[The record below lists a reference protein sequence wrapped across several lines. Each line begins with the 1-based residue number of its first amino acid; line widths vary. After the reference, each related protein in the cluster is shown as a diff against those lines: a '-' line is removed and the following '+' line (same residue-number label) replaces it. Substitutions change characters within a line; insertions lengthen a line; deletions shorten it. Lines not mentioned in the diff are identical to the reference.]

1 VLQGRL
7 LSICAVTSA
16 ISLAVLVAYR
26 LAAGTGDLD
35 YLLWNLALA
44 WVPLVAALA
53 IDDVRSMP
61 LRLQLPLLAVWLA
74 FFPNAPYLVTDLIHI
89 NPDDQTAIGL
99 LGDAALVSVAPVGLA
114 LGFSSLML
122 VERTVRERFGG
133 RLALTVAVLSLA
145 LASLGIYLGRVVRL
159 NSWDLLTRPRLVGS
173 VLHQLV
179 LDPLAHPLAV
189 VATIALAVTLSVLYL
204 RFRRL
209 AV

>member
-1 VLQGRL
+1 LQGRL
-7 LSICAVTSA
+7 LSICGVTSA
-16 ISLAVLVAYR
+16 LALVVLAVYR
-26 LAAGTGDLD
+26 LASGSADLD

-44 WVPLVAALA
+44 WVPFVAALA
-53 IDDVRSMP
+53 LDDVRSTP
-61 LRLQLPLLAVWLA
+61 LRLQLPLLGLWLV

-89 NPDDQTAIGL
+89 NPDDRGAISL
-99 LGDAALVSVAPVGLA
+99 LGDAALVSVAPAGLA

-122 VERTVRERFGG
+122 VERAVRERFGG

-145 LASLGIYLGRVVRL
+145 AASLGIYLGRVVRL
-159 NSWDLLTRPRLVGS
+159 NSWDLLTRPRVVGS

-179 LDPLAHPLAV
+179 RDPLAHPIAV
-189 VATIALAVTLSVLYL
+189 ALTIALAATLSVLYL

>member
-7 LSICAVTSA
+7 LRICAVTSA
-16 ISLAVLVAYR
+16 IAVSVLAAYR
-26 LAAGTGDLD
+26 IASGSGDLD

-53 IDDVRSMP
+53 LDDVRSTP
-61 LRLQLPLLAVWLA
+61 LRYQLPLLALWLA

-89 NPDDQTAIGL
+89 DPADHTAIGI

-122 VERTVRERFGG
+122 VERTVRQRSGS
-133 RLALTVAVLSLA
+133 RVALAVSVLSLVIA
-145 LASLGIYLGRVVRL
+145 CLGIYLGRVVRL
-159 NSWDLLTRPRLVGS
+159 NSWDLLSRPRVVGS

-179 LDPLAHPLAV
+179 LDPLAHPLAMFGTV
-189 VATIALAVTLSVLYL
+189 ALAVTLSVLYL
-204 RFRRL
+204 RFRQL
-209 AV
+209 AL